1 MAASS
6 TKTSALFLA
15 SLLCLV
21 LLSEVGML
29 MALAAPAPTPAPAPV
44 ADECVNKCAYRCSKS
59 WKPKMCN
66 KTCVA
71 CCHRCP
77 DHCVPVGPAAPRDSC
92 RCYSQIK
99 THNKYKCP

>member
-1 MAASS
+1 MGS
-6 TKTSALFLA
+6 TTQTSPLLLA
-15 SLLCLV
+15 SLLCLL
-21 LLSEVGML
+21 LLSEVGIL
-29 MALAAPAPTPAPAPV
+29 MAQAAPAPAPAPG
-44 ADECVNKCAYRCSKS
+44 APDECVKKCAYRCSKS

-77 DHCVPVGPAAPRDSC
+77 DHCVPNGPTAPRDSC
-92 RCYSQIK
+92 WCYSQIK

>member
-1 MAASS
+1 MASTTKPSS
-6 TKTSALFLA
+6 LLLA
-15 SLLCLV
+15 SLLCLL

-29 MALAAPAPTPAPAPV
+29 MAQVGQPGSAHTQG
-44 ADECVNKCAYRCSKS
+44 ADECVKKCAYRCSKS

-77 DHCVPVGPAAPRDSC
+77 DHCVPKGPTAPRDSC
-92 RCYSQIK
+92 HCYSQIK